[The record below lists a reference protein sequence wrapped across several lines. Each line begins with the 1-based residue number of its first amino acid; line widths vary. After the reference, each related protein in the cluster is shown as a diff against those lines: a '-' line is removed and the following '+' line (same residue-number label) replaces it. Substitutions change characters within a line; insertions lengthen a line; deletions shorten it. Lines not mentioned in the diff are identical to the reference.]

1 MISDYF
7 ILAMR
12 NLRKRKLR
20 SWLTMLGIFISIA
33 TIFILISLS
42 LGLRGAVNEQFRM
55 LGTDKFF
62 IMPLGQIAAPG
73 SGGAVEMTTGDIE
86 VIEKVNGVKFVSYM
100 LMGNAKVEYNKKIRY
115 FYAIGIPLDDSDK
128 IKVLYESASLKLDE
142 GKFLGKGDTGE
153 VMMGYDYKYSNV
165 FGKPIT
171 AGDKVIIN
179 EKEFKVKAILAR
191 IGNPSDDKN
200 IYLSVDD
207 FKELYNS
214 GDRVDYI
221 IVQIDDSA
229 DIKEVAERVKKK
241 LLSFRGLKEENID
254 FTILTPEELL
264 KSFDMILNIVTAF
277 LIGVAAISLIVGG
290 IGIANTMYTS
300 VLERTREIG
309 VMKSI
314 GAKNS
319 DVLLIFLI
327 ESGLLGLVGGIIGVL
342 LGAAIAKMVE
352 YIAINYI
359 GTTLLAAAIPLSLV
373 FGCLA
378 FAFFAGIIFGGWPAW
393 NASKIKP
400 TDALRYE

>member
-1 MISDYF
+1 
-7 ILAMR
+7 
-12 NLRKRKLR
+12 
-20 SWLTMLGIFISIA
+20 MLGIFISIA

-62 IMPLGQIAAPG
+62 IMPLGQLAAPG
-73 SGGAVEMTTGDIE
+73 SGGAVELTMDDVNI
-86 VIEKVNGVKFVSYM
+86 IKKVTGVKDVAYM
-100 LMGNAKVEYNKKIRY
+100 TIGNAKVEYNKQTRY
-115 FYAIGIPLDDSDK
+115 FMVAGIPLDNTDVINSLFEASS
-128 IKVLYESASLKLDE
+128 IKADE
-142 GKFLGKGDTGE
+142 GKLLGKGDMGE
-153 VMMGYDYKYSNV
+153 VMMGYDYKYSKV
-165 FGKPIT
+165 YDKPIT
-171 AGDKVIIN
+171 AGDRVTIN
-179 EKEFKVKAILAR
+179 DKEFKVKAIVSK

-200 IYLSVDD
+200 IYMPLED
-207 FKELYNS
+207 FKTLYNS

-221 IVQIDDSA
+221 IVQIDDGANIKDVA
-229 DIKEVAERVKKK
+229 DRVKKK
-241 LLSFRGLKEENID
+241 LMTSRGVKEENID
-254 FTILTPEELL
+254 FTVLTPEELL

-319 DVLLIFLI
+319 DVLIIFLI

-342 LGAAIAKMVE
+342 LGTVIAKSVE
-352 YIAINYI
+352 YIAINYL
-359 GTTLLAAAIPLSLV
+359 GTTLLAAAIPFSLV

-378 FAFFAGIIFGGWPAW
+378 FAFLAGLIFGGWPAW
-393 NASKIKP
+393 NASKIRP

>member
-7 ILAMR
+7 ILALR
-12 NLRKRKLR
+12 NLRKRKMR

-73 SGGAVEMTTGDIE
+73 SGGAVELTMGDVN
-86 VIEKVNGVKFVSYM
+86 VIEKVNGIKSVSYM
-100 LMGNAKVEYNKKIRY
+100 VMGNAKVEFNKQTRY
-115 FYAIGIPLDDSDK
+115 FMVVGIPLDKIDVFEAIYESSS
-128 IKVLYESASLKLDE
+128 IKVDE
-142 GKFLGKGDTGE
+142 GKLFGKGDRGE
-153 VMMGYDYKYSNV
+153 VMIGYDYKYSKV
-165 FGKPIT
+165 FSKPVT
-171 AGDKVIIN
+171 AGDKLTIN
-179 EKEFKVKAILAR
+179 DKEFKVKAVLTR

-200 IYLSVDD
+200 IYLSLED

-221 IVQIDDSA
+221 MVQIDEGA
-229 DIKEVAERVKKK
+229 DINDVAERTKKK
-241 LLSFRGLKEENID
+241 LMTFRGVKEETID
-254 FTILTPEELL
+254 FTLLTPEELL
-264 KSFDMILNIVTAF
+264 KSFEMILNIVTAF

-327 ESGLLGLVGGIIGVL
+327 ESGLLGFVGGIIGVI
-342 LGAAIAKMVE
+342 LGAALAKTVE
-352 YIAINYI
+352 YIAINYL